1 MDNQLTAALMGDAF
15 HADRAERS
23 IVYGINTA
31 VQGIVVTTND
41 MEVPLITSNQVANL
55 KVNDTHSLTHSLI
68 IVFFIFIYRLMFPL
82 KVETIWQQVQHI
94 HVI

>member
-55 KVNDTHSLTHSLI
+55 KVNEI
-68 IVFFIFIYRLMFPL
+68 YIVCFLYQ
-82 KVETIWQQVQHI
+82 TC
-94 HVI
+94 